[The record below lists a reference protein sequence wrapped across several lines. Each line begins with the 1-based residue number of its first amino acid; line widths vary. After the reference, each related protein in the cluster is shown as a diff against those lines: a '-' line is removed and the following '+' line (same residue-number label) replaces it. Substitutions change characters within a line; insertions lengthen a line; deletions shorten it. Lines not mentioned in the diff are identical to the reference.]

1 MADRL
6 EMFSADPVVPVNKNQ
21 SQFPWTLYED
31 GSIWRAEQG
40 KDYESQRGF
49 LSALTKR
56 AKKAGKV
63 LRIVRHEGA
72 VEFVFE
78 PGDDVPVAS

>member
-6 EMFSADPVVPVNKNQ
+6 EMFSADPVVPINKNQ
-21 SQFPWTLYED
+21 SQFPWDLYLD

-40 KDYESQRGF
+40 KDYQSQRGF
-49 LSALTKR
+49 LSALTKQS
-56 AKKAGKV
+56 KKLNKT

-78 PGDDVPVAS
+78 SNGEAATA